1 MNTIISSRSFFNQMF
16 ALNQAK
22 RAARL
27 RQGREAKREERQDP
41 IYGAALR
48 EKDRLRYLTRTGVV
62 TPKKAVVA

>member
-1 MNTIISSRSFFNQMF
+1 MNYFTRF
-16 ALNQAK
+16 AVLKAAR
-22 RAARL
+22 RAAKL
-27 RQGREAKREERQDP
+27 RKDAEAAREERKDP